1 MQHKIKKF
9 SQLIGKFET
18 KREEEIYKVVEKKFQ
33 LKQRYSERDWL
44 T

>member
-1 MQHKIKKF
+1 MQQKIKKF
-9 SQLIGKFET
+9 SELIGKFET
-18 KREEEIYKVVEKKFQ
+18 PREEEIYKVVERKFQ